1 MTAILGGLGAA
12 TMWAAS
18 TLSTSRSS
26 KIVTPATVLACVM
39 TIGAVLAAPAAL
51 AGGVPAAMRGTDLA
65 WLVVS
70 GLANLLGLLLAY
82 SALRVGKVGVVA
94 PITSAQGAAAAI
106 IAILAGE
113 RIAPGS
119 APMLALIALGVALAS
134 LSGAGSGADPGAATG
149 HDRRGP
155 LFAGGAAALFGLG
168 LYASGRLANDLPL
181 AWILFVPRLIGAVA
195 FALPMALLGRVRL
208 RRTAVPYIA
217 LSGVC
222 ELLGLASFTLGSRGG
237 IAVAAILASQF
248 AALAAVLA
256 YVLFGERLR
265 RVQVAGVAAILVGV
279 AVLTGLQA

>member
-1 MTAILGGLGAA
+1 VTAILGGLGAA

-26 KIVTPATVLACVM
+26 RIVTPSTVLACVM
-39 TIGAVLAAPAAL
+39 TIGAALAAPPAL
-51 AGGVPAAMRGTDLA
+51 AGGVPTAVRGANLV
-65 WLVVS
+65 WLLVS

-82 SALRVGKVGVVA
+82 SALRVGKVGIVA

-119 APMLALIALGVALAS
+119 GPMLALIALGVALAS
-134 LSGAGSGADPGAATG
+134 LSGSGGASAE

-155 LFAGGAAALFGLG
+155 LLAGGAAALFGLG
-168 LYASGRLANDLPL
+168 LYASGHLSTELPL
-181 AWILFVPRLIGAVA
+181 AWILFVPRLVGVLVFAV
-195 FALPMALLGRVRL
+195 PMALLGRVRL
-208 RRTAVPYIA
+208 RRAAVPYIA

-222 ELLGLASFTLGSRGG
+222 ELLGLASFTMGAREG

-248 AALAAVLA
+248 AALAAICA

-265 RVQVAGVAAILVGV
+265 RVQVAGVAAIVVGV

>member
-12 TMWAAS
+12 VMWAAS

-26 KIVTPATVLACVM
+26 KIVTPSTVLACVM
-39 TIGAVLAAPAAL
+39 AIGTALSAPFAL
-51 AGGVPAAMRGTDLA
+51 ASGVPSALRGANLA

-70 GLANLLGLLLAY
+70 GVANLLGLLCAY

-106 IAILAGE
+106 IAILLGE

-119 APMLALIALGVALAS
+119 GFLLALIALGVVLAS
-134 LSGAGSGADPGAATG
+134 FSGTTEDGSARDG
-149 HDRRGP
+149 RGP
-155 LFAGGAAALFGLG
+155 LLAGGAAGLFGLG
-168 LYASGRLANDLPL
+168 LYAAGRLAGELPV
-181 AWILFVPRLIGAVA
+181 AWVVFGPRLIGALV
-195 FALPMALLGRVRL
+195 FTLPLLALGRLRL
-208 RRTAVPYIA
+208 RRAAVPFIA

-222 ELLGLASFTLGSRGG
+222 EVLGLAAYILGSRGG

-248 AALAAVLA
+248 AALAAVFA

-265 RVQVAGVAAILVGV
+265 RVQVVGVAAIVVGV

>member
-1 MTAILGGLGAA
+1 MIAILGGLGAA

-39 TIGAVLAAPAAL
+39 TIGAALAAPPAL
-51 AGGVPAAMRGTDLA
+51 AGGVPAAMRGANLL

-82 SALRVGKVGVVA
+82 SALRVGKVGIVA
-94 PITSAQGAAAAI
+94 PITSAQGAAAAV

-119 APMLALIALGVALAS
+119 GPMLALIALGVALAS
-134 LSGAGSGADPGAATG
+134 VSGASASEA

-155 LFAGGAAALFGLG
+155 LLAGGAAALFGLG
-168 LYASGRLANDLPL
+168 LYASGRLSNELPL
-181 AWILFVPRLIGAVA
+181 AWILFVPRLIGVLVFAV
-195 FALPMALLGRVRL
+195 PMVLLGRVRL
-208 RRTAVPYIA
+208 RRAAVPYIV

-222 ELLGLASFTLGSRGG
+222 EILGLASFTLGARGG
-237 IAVAAILASQF
+237 IAVAAIVASQF

-256 YVLFGERLR
+256 FVLFGERLR
-265 RVQVAGVAAILVGV
+265 RIQVAGVAAILVGV

>member
-12 TMWAAS
+12 VMWAAS

-26 KIVTPATVLACVM
+26 KIVTPSTVLACVM
-39 TIGAVLAAPAAL
+39 AIGTALSAPFAL
-51 AGGVPAAMRGTDLA
+51 ASGVPSALRGANLA

-70 GLANLLGLLLAY
+70 GVANLLGLLCAY

-106 IAILAGE
+106 IAILLGE

-119 APMLALIALGVALAS
+119 GFLLAVIALGVVLAS
-134 LSGAGSGADPGAATG
+134 FSGTAEDGSARDG
-149 HDRRGP
+149 RGP
-155 LFAGGAAALFGLG
+155 LLAGGAAGLFGLG
-168 LYASGRLANDLPL
+168 LYAAGRLAGELPL
-181 AWILFVPRLIGAVA
+181 AWVVFGPRLIGTLV
-195 FALPMALLGRVRL
+195 FTLPLLALGRLRL
-208 RRTAVPYIA
+208 RRSAVPFIA

-222 ELLGLASFTLGSRGG
+222 EVLGLAAYILGSRGG

-248 AALAAVLA
+248 AALAAVFA

-265 RVQVAGVAAILVGV
+265 RVQVVGVAAIVVGV

>member
-26 KIVTPATVLACVM
+26 RIVTPSTVLAWVM
-39 TIGAVLAAPAAL
+39 TIGAVLAAPPAL
-51 AGGVPAAMRGTDLA
+51 AGGVPAAMRGANLL
-65 WLVVS
+65 WLLVS

-82 SALRVGKVGVVA
+82 SALGVGKVGIVA

-119 APMLALIALGVALAS
+119 GPMLALIALGVALAS
-134 LSGAGSGADPGAATG
+134 LSGTGGASADQ
-149 HDRRGP
+149 DRRGP
-155 LFAGGAAALFGLG
+155 LLAGGAAALFGLG
-168 LYASGRLANDLPL
+168 LYASGRLSKELPL
-181 AWILFVPRLIGAVA
+181 AWILFGPRFIGVLVFAV
-195 FALPMALLGRVRL
+195 PMALLGRVRL
-208 RRTAVPYIA
+208 RRAAVPYIV

-222 ELLGLASFTLGSRGG
+222 ELLGLASFTLGARGG

-265 RVQVAGVAAILVGV
+265 RIQVAGVAAIVVGV

>member
-12 TMWAAS
+12 VMWAAS

-26 KIVTPATVLACVM
+26 KIVTPSTVLACVM
-39 TIGAVLAAPAAL
+39 AIGTALSAPFAL
-51 AGGVPAAMRGTDLA
+51 ASGVPSALRGANLA

-70 GLANLLGLLLAY
+70 GVANLLGLLCAY

-106 IAILAGE
+106 IAILLGE

-119 APMLALIALGVALAS
+119 GFLLALIALGVVLAS
-134 LSGAGSGADPGAATG
+134 FSGTAEDGSARDG
-149 HDRRGP
+149 RGP
-155 LFAGGAAALFGLG
+155 LLAGGAAGLFGLG
-168 LYASGRLANDLPL
+168 LYAAGRLAGELPL
-181 AWILFVPRLIGAVA
+181 AWVVFGPRLIGTLV
-195 FALPMALLGRVRL
+195 FTLPLLALGRLRL
-208 RRTAVPYIA
+208 RRSAVPFIA

-222 ELLGLASFTLGSRGG
+222 EVLGLAAYILGSRGG

-248 AALAAVLA
+248 AALAAVFA

-265 RVQVAGVAAILVGV
+265 RVQVVGVAAIVVGV

>member
-26 KIVTPATVLACVM
+26 KIVTPTTVLACVM
-39 TIGAVLAAPAAL
+39 TIGAVLAAPPAL
-51 AGGVPAAMRGTDLA
+51 AEGLPAAVRGSDLA

-106 IAILAGE
+106 IAIIAGE

-134 LSGAGSGADPGAATG
+134 LSGSDAVGAGR
-149 HDRRGP
+149 DRRGP
-155 LFAGGAAALFGLG
+155 LLAGGAAALFGLG

-181 AWILFVPRLIGAVA
+181 AWILFVPRLIGAVV

-208 RRTAVPYIA
+208 RRAAVPYIA

-222 ELLGLASFTLGSRGG
+222 ELLGLASFTLGAREG

-248 AALAAVLA
+248 AALAAVFA
-256 YVLFGERLR
+256 YALFGERLR
-265 RVQVAGVAAILVGV
+265 RVQVAGVAAIVVGV

>member
-1 MTAILGGLGAA
+1 MGAILGGLGAA

-39 TIGAVLAAPAAL
+39 TIGVALAAPAAL
-51 AGGVPAAMRGTDLA
+51 AEGVPAAMRGPDLA
-65 WLVVS
+65 WLVAS

-82 SALRVGKVGVVA
+82 SALRAGKVGVVA
-94 PITSAQGAAAAI
+94 PITSAQGAAAAV

-119 APMLALIALGVALAS
+119 APMLALIAVGVALAS
-134 LSGAGSGADPGAATG
+134 LSGSGGAGAGR
-149 HDRRGP
+149 DRRAP
-155 LFAGGAAALFGLG
+155 LLAGGAAALFGLG

-181 AWILFVPRLIGAVA
+181 AWILFVPRLIGAVV
-195 FALPMALLGRVRL
+195 FALPMALLRRVRL
-208 RRTAVPYIA
+208 RRAAVPYIA

-222 ELLGLASFTLGSRGG
+222 ELLGLASFTLGAREG

-248 AALAAVLA
+248 AALAAVFA
-256 YVLFGERLR
+256 YALFGERLR
-265 RVQVAGVAAILVGV
+265 RVQVAGVAAIVVGV

>member
-1 MTAILGGLGAA
+1 MGAILGGLGAA

-39 TIGAVLAAPAAL
+39 TIGVALAAPPAL
-51 AGGVPAAMRGTDLA
+51 AEGVPAAMRGTDLA

-94 PITSAQGAAAAI
+94 PITSAQGAAAAV

-134 LSGAGSGADPGAATG
+134 LSGSDAAGAGRDG
-149 HDRRGP
+149 RGP
-155 LFAGGAAALFGLG
+155 LLAGGAAALFGLG

-181 AWILFVPRLIGAVA
+181 AWILFVPRLIGAVV
-195 FALPMALLGRVRL
+195 FALPMALLRRVRL
-208 RRTAVPYIA
+208 RRAAVPYIA

-222 ELLGLASFTLGSRGG
+222 ELLGLASFTLGAREG

-248 AALAAVLA
+248 AALAAVFA
-256 YVLFGERLR
+256 YALFGERLR
-265 RVQVAGVAAILVGV
+265 RVQVAGVAAIVVGV

>member
-12 TMWAAS
+12 VMWAAS

-26 KIVTPATVLACVM
+26 KIVTPSTVLACVM
-39 TIGAVLAAPAAL
+39 AIGTALSAPFAL
-51 AGGVPAAMRGTDLA
+51 ASGVPSALRGANLA

-70 GLANLLGLLLAY
+70 GVANLLGLLCAY

-106 IAILAGE
+106 IAILLGE

-119 APMLALIALGVALAS
+119 GFLLALIALGVVLAS
-134 LSGAGSGADPGAATG
+134 FSGTTEDGSARDG
-149 HDRRGP
+149 RGP
-155 LFAGGAAALFGLG
+155 LLAGGAAGLFGLG
-168 LYASGRLANDLPL
+168 LYAAGRLAGELPV
-181 AWILFVPRLIGAVA
+181 AWVVFGPRLIGALV
-195 FALPMALLGRVRL
+195 FTLPLLALGRLRL
-208 RRTAVPYIA
+208 RRAAVPFVA

-222 ELLGLASFTLGSRGG
+222 EVLGLAAYILGSRGG

-248 AALAAVLA
+248 AALAAVFA

-265 RVQVAGVAAILVGV
+265 RVQVVGVAAIVVGV

>member
-12 TMWAAS
+12 VMWAAS

-26 KIVTPATVLACVM
+26 KIVAPSTVLACVM
-39 TIGAVLAAPAAL
+39 AIGTALSAPFAL
-51 AGGVPAAMRGTDLA
+51 ASGVPSALRGANLA

-70 GLANLLGLLLAY
+70 GVANLLGLLCAY

-106 IAILAGE
+106 IAILLGE

-119 APMLALIALGVALAS
+119 GFLLALIALGVVLAS
-134 LSGAGSGADPGAATG
+134 SSGTAEDGSARDG
-149 HDRRGP
+149 RGP
-155 LFAGGAAALFGLG
+155 LLAGSAAGLFGLG
-168 LYASGRLANDLPL
+168 LYAAGRLAGELPL
-181 AWILFVPRLIGAVA
+181 AWVVFGPRLIGALV
-195 FALPMALLGRVRL
+195 FTLPLLALGRLRL
-208 RRTAVPYIA
+208 RRAAVPFIA

-222 ELLGLASFTLGSRGG
+222 EVLGLAAYILGSRGG

-248 AALAAVLA
+248 AALAAVFA

-265 RVQVAGVAAILVGV
+265 RVQVVGVAAIVVGV